1 MPTKPSLLAKIGRFE
16 GLSFL
21 LLLGIAMPLKYL
33 AGRPEA
39 VQWVGWAHGV
49 LFILYLVLIAKAWAQ
64 RRWPLARPFLLV
76 AAAFFP
82 FGPFLIEPRLRRWE
96 AEAEGLPPSPH

>member
-39 VQWVGWAHGV
+39 VKWVGWAHGV
-49 LFILYLVLIAKAWAQ
+49 LFILYLALITHAWTKH
-64 RRWPLARPFLLV
+64 RWPLSRPILLV

-96 AEAEGLPPSPH
+96 AEHLTT